1 MSRATTSKTTKTM
14 IFSKTTLQSGEK
26 RPASGLSDRVDK
38 KAKTVKTQQGLLQFF
53 GQKGKEAMK

>member
-1 MSRATTSKTTKTM
+1 M

-38 KAKTVKTQQGLLQFF
+38 SAKTQQGLLQFF
-53 GQKGKEAMK
+53 GRPDKKGKQAMD